1 MFTLCSLVLHY
12 VLKLLF
18 IKMSHCYVKNG
29 TLLIIIT
36 NSLLVICLI
45 YFPGGPMIATITGL
59 NRSLHVG
66 IFNYFII
73 CIYITVTECCMLTK

>member
-1 MFTLCSLVLHY
+1 
-12 VLKLLF
+12 
-18 IKMSHCYVKNG
+18 
-29 TLLIIIT
+29 
-36 NSLLVICLI
+36 
-45 YFPGGPMIATITGL
+45 MIATITGL